1 MKYTKNHFWA
11 FIPAR
16 SGSKTIRNKNL
27 LKINKLPLIA
37 YSIRA
42 ALNCKLINKV
52 FFSSDSKKYLNLAK
66 SFGCKNLILRD
77 KKFAQDK
84 SSDLDVFKDFINL
97 MIKKNHQLPEFII
110 HLRPTTPIRKNNIIT
125 KAINIFQKKKQKYT
139 ALRSISTMSNPSYK
153 TFRIRKQ
160 KLCSISKVDY
170 DLDKYNLPKEMFEK
184 TYFPNGYVDIFKTK
198 NIFKNYLH
206 GNKVYPFIVNEYNS
220 DIDNLDDFKKLKKIL
235 NDE

>member
-1 MKYTKNHFWA
+1 
-11 FIPAR
+11 
-16 SGSKTIRNKNL
+16 
-27 LKINKLPLIA
+27 
-37 YSIRA
+37 
-42 ALNCKLINKV
+42 
-52 FFSSDSKKYLNLAK
+52 
-66 SFGCKNLILRD
+66 
-77 KKFAQDK
+77 
-84 SSDLDVFKDFINL
+84 
-97 MIKKNHQLPEFII
+97 
-110 HLRPTTPIRKNNIIT
+110 
-125 KAINIFQKKKQKYT
+125 
-139 ALRSISTMSNPSYK
+139 MSNPSYK